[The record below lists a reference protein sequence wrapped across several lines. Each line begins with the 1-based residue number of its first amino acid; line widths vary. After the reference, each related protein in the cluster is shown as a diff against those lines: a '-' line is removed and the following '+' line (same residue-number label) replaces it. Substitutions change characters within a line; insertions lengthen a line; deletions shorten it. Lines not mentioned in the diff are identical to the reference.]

1 MVSALFSPHRLPKE
15 GDRHCKEHLMPD
27 RHSHSDNSHNNC
39 MNKGGAFDFFNL
51 MPKRQ
56 VRLTAQVENSSFSY
70 IHIGA
75 GLTKNLDECLH
86 IATDRE
92 AAFFSNWIK
101 DVAHWSQ
108 GTMLSDCALTRC
120 GISAKEITTT
130 LLLPALL

>member
-56 VRLTAQVENSSFSY
+56 VRLSAQVEFVFQLYSY
-70 IHIGA
+70 MSWA
-75 GLTKNLDECLH
+75 YQNLDECIN

-92 AAFFSNWIK
+92 AAFLSNWIQ
-101 DVAHWSQ
+101 DVAP
-108 GTMLSDCALTRC
+108 RNYV
-120 GISAKEITTT
+120 K
-130 LLLPALL
+130 